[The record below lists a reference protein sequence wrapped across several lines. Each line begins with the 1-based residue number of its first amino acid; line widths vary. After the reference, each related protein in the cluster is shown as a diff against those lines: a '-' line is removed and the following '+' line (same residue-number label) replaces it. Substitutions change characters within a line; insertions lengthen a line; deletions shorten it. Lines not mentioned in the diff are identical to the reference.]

1 MRLRIQIPC
10 ERAQLAPLLGRID
23 DALRTHAIDVD
34 VRHDLRLIAE
44 EVVCNA
50 IEHGHDGVHREA
62 PRQLVVDVARHD
74 DGLHVEFRD
83 DGRPFDPLAFDAP
96 DLDAPLHERPIGGLG
111 VHLVREL
118 AQRVEYERIEPYNVL
133 RVVLRAS

>member
-23 DALRTHAIDVD
+23 EALRAHAVD
-34 VRHDLRLIAE
+34 GGVRHDLRLIAE

-50 IEHGHDGVHREA
+50 IEHGDHPDPREQ

-83 DGRPFDPLAFDAP
+83 DGRPFDPLSHDVP

-133 RVVLRAS
+133 RVVLRAG

>member
-1 MRLRIQIPC
+1 MRLRIQVPC

-23 DALRTHAIDVD
+23 EALRAHAVGGD
-34 VRHDLRLIAE
+34 VRHDVRLIAE

-50 IEHGHDGVHREA
+50 IEHGHDGA
-62 PRQLVVDVARHD
+62 QCDPPRQLVVDLARHD

-83 DGRPFDPLAFDAP
+83 DGRPFDPLSHDVP

-118 AQRVEYERIEPYNVL
+118 AQRVEYERVEPYNVL